1 MGGLLSRAST
11 AFETR
16 PQDRAILFVENVA
29 DIITNRNSAEFRQ
42 NAGQMR
48 YYTFADSRVLEISY
62 FQNY

>member
-1 MGGLLSRAST
+1 LHGRLAQQGFQ
-11 AFETR
+11 AFETG

-29 DIITNRNSAEFRQ
+29 DIIIKPNSAEFRQ

-48 YYTFADSRVLEISY
+48 YYTFADSLEISY

>member
-1 MGGLLSRAST
+1 LHGRLAQQGFR

-29 DIITNRNSAEFRQ
+29 DIIIKPNSAEFRQ

-48 YYTFADSRVLEISY
+48 YYTFADSLEISY